1 MEYSLMI
8 IYAGRTNDSSAGV
21 AVTSKTVSF
30 PDRAV
35 ADRAHTAIVQQ
46 TQSAPGHVSFQEKV
60 TVLKLYGPVPVQSHP
75 IRVEGDP
82 A

>member
-1 MEYSLMI
+1 MDFSLMI

-35 ADRAHTAIVQQ
+35 ADRAHAAIVQQ
-46 TQSAPGHVSFQEKV
+46 VRAPGHVGLQEKV
-60 TVLKLYGPVPVQSHP
+60 TVLKLYAPQQDLSPP

-82 A
+82 S